1 MNKFQ
6 SASFFTWVSG
16 KEMQT
21 FPNSARSIYNNPM
34 NDPRPG
40 KKRFQQLRWRLTLTY
55 TGVTLA
61 ALLTVELILLGI
73 VGIGIVLM
81 VNSGFLP
88 AQLIEAVNADYAPI
102 LRFYLEQSP
111 PDQSGISDWLE
122 GVGSASS
129 VTLPLS
135 FDATDEM
142 LVVGKDGSLIG
153 FRPVDLLGSDLL
165 GQPFDGQA
173 VPGLAA
179 PLQAA
184 LSGTK
189 DTESL
194 YFLDEIDQ
202 KVIFA
207 LPIWDEAHQQV
218 LGVLVA
224 IGELPTV
231 ISQLGEVLPILGVSA
246 LIFTIIAALAGTVYG
261 FLAAR
266 GPVERLNRLSEASIA
281 WSQGDF
287 STRVEDSSGDE
298 LGQLAR
304 RLNEMSQ
311 ELQELLDTRREL
323 AVIEERNR
331 LARDLHDSAKQQAFA
346 AAGQISAAQ
355 KLIISDPEAA
365 ETHIQEAKKLT
376 LALRQELTN
385 LIQQLRP
392 AALEG
397 KGLPVALNEYC
408 EEWSRQNLIKVE
420 LRVQRQRQLPFEI
433 EQAVFR
439 ILQEALANVS
449 RHSNASQVDIDL
461 IYSSEFVTCNIS
473 DNGVGFDLGK
483 KGRGFGLRSM
493 AERAAA
499 IDSNLEMMS
508 EKGAGTSIS
517 LIVPVRSSIVIP
529 QEELNE

>member
-1 MNKFQ
+1 
-6 SASFFTWVSG
+6 
-16 KEMQT
+16 
-21 FPNSARSIYNNPM
+21 M
-34 NDPRPG
+34 NDPRPS

-73 VGIGIVLM
+73 AGIGIVLL

-88 AQLIEAVNADYAPI
+88 AQLIEAANADYVPI

-111 PDQSGISDWLE
+111 PDQSGIGNWLE

-142 LVVGKDGSLIG
+142 LVVGSDGRLLG
-153 FRPVDLLGSDLL
+153 VRPVDLLGGDLL
-165 GQPFDGQA
+165 GQSFDGQV
-173 VPGLAA
+173 VPGLAG
-179 PLQAA
+179 PLKAA
-184 LSGTK
+184 LSGSD

-194 YFLDEIDQ
+194 YFLDETDM

-231 ISQLGEVLPILGVSA
+231 ISQLAEVLPILGFSA
-246 LIFTIIAALAGTVYG
+246 LFFTIIAVLAGTVYG

-266 GPVERLNRLSEASIA
+266 GPVERLNRLAEASIA

-287 STRVEDSSGDE
+287 STRVEDTSGDE

-311 ELQELLDTRREL
+311 ELQELLETRREL

-346 AAGQISAAQ
+346 AAGQISAAH
-355 KLIISDPEAA
+355 KLIKNDPEAA
-365 ETHIQEAKKLT
+365 EIHIKEAEQLT

-397 KGLPVALNEYC
+397 KGLATALKDYC
-408 EEWSRQNLIKVE
+408 EEWSRQNAIKTD
-420 LRVQRQRQLPFEI
+420 LRIRHQRQLDLEI
-433 EQAVFR
+433 EQTRFR
-439 ILQEALANVS
+439 ILQEALANIA
-449 RHSNASQVDIDL
+449 RHSNANQVDIEL
-461 IYSSEFVTCNIS
+461 IYKNEHVTCNIH
-473 DNGVGFDLGK
+473 DNGVGFDSEITGEGL
-483 KGRGFGLRSM
+483 GLRSM
-493 AERAAA
+493 AERAVK
-499 IDSNLEMMS
+499 IGGDLEITS
-508 EKGAGTSIS
+508 EIGEGTSIS
-517 LIVPVRSSIVIP
+517 IRIPVKSSINATV
-529 QEELNE
+529 EGKDE

>member
-1 MNKFQ
+1 
-6 SASFFTWVSG
+6 
-16 KEMQT
+16 MQT

-34 NDPRPG
+34 NDPKPS

-73 VGIGIVLM
+73 AGIGLILLI
-81 VNSGFLP
+81 NSGILQ
-88 AQLIEAVNADYAPI
+88 AQLIEAVNTDYAPI

-111 PDQSGISDWLE
+111 PDQAGIGDWLE

-135 FDATDEM
+135 FEATDEM
-142 LVVGKDGSLIG
+142 LVVGSDSNLLAV
-153 FRPVDLLGSDLL
+153 RPVDLLGKELL
-165 GQPFDGQA
+165 GQPFDGHLI
-173 VPGLAA
+173 PGLAD
-179 PLQAA
+179 PLKAA
-184 LSGTK
+184 LSGSD

-194 YFLDEIDQ
+194 YFLDEIDR
-202 KVIFA
+202 KVILA

-224 IGELPTV
+224 IGELPTIV
-231 ISQLGEVLPILGVSA
+231 SQLADVLPILGVSA
-246 LIFTIIAALAGTVYG
+246 LFFTIIAVLAGTVYG

-281 WSQGDF
+281 WRQGDF
-287 STRVEDSSGDE
+287 STRVEDTSGDE

-311 ELQELLDTRREL
+311 ELQELLETRREL

-346 AAGQISAAQ
+346 AAGQISAAH
-355 KLIISDPEAA
+355 KLIKNDPEAA
-365 ETHIQEAKKLT
+365 ETHIKEAEQLT

-397 KGLPVALNEYC
+397 KGLAVALSEYC
-408 EEWSRQNLIKVE
+408 EEWSRQNPIIAE
-420 LRVQRQRQLPFEI
+420 LRVQRQRQLDLEI
-433 EQAVFR
+433 EQTILR
-439 ILQEALANVS
+439 IVQEVLANVA
-449 RHSNASQVDIDL
+449 RHSHASQVDINL
-461 IYSSEFVTCNIS
+461 IYSSDFVTCTIQ
-473 DNGVGFDLGK
+473 DNGDGFDPETK
-483 KGRGFGLRSM
+483 DRGFGLQSM
-493 AERAAA
+493 AERSDRIGGELE
-499 IDSNLEMMS
+499 IDSKIGE
-508 EKGAGTSIS
+508 GTSIS
-517 LIVPVRSSIVIP
+517 ITIPVNSSRRSTV
-529 QEELNE
+529 EETDE

>member
-1 MNKFQ
+1 MSN
-6 SASFFTWVSG
+6 
-16 KEMQT
+16 
-21 FPNSARSIYNNPM
+21 PRSHN
-34 NDPRPG
+34 
-40 KKRFQQLRWRLTLTY
+40 KRFQQLRWRLTLTY

-61 ALLTVELILLGI
+61 AFLTVELILLGI
-73 VGIGIVLM
+73 IGIGVVLM
-81 VNSGFLP
+81 VNSGYLP
-88 AQLIEAVNADYAPI
+88 VLMIEAVNADYAPI

-111 PDQSGISDWLE
+111 PDQSGINDWLD

-129 VTLPLS
+129 VALPLS

-142 LVVGKDGSLIG
+142 LVVGSDGRLLAVK
-153 FRPVDLLGSDLL
+153 PVDLVESELL
-165 GQPFDGQA
+165 GQPFDGHE
-173 VPGLAA
+173 VPGLAG

-184 LSGTK
+184 LSGSDETGK
-189 DTESL
+189 LFSL
-194 YFLDEIDQ
+194 VAEDRN
-202 KVIFA
+202 VILA
-207 LPIWDEAHQQV
+207 IPIWDEAHHKV

-231 ISQLGEVLPILGVSA
+231 FSQLNEVLPILGVSA

-287 STRVEDSSGDE
+287 SVRVEDTSGDE

-311 ELQELLDTRREL
+311 ELQELLETRREL

-346 AAGQISAAQ
+346 AAGQISATY
-355 KLIISDPEAA
+355 KLIKTDPEAA
-365 ETHIQEAKKLT
+365 EKHIKEAEQLT

-397 KGLPVALNEYC
+397 KGLAAALSEYS
-408 EEWSRQNLIKVE
+408 EEWSRQNNISAE
-420 LRVQRQRQLPFEI
+420 LRVQRQRQLDLEI
-433 EQAVFR
+433 EQTIYR
-439 ILQEALANVS
+439 IVQEALANVA
-449 RHSNASQVDIDL
+449 RHSNANQVDIGL
-461 IYSSEFVTCNIS
+461 IYSSDFVSCTIR
-473 DNGVGFDLGK
+473 DNGDGFDPVNK
-483 KGRGFGLRSM
+483 DRGLGLRSM
-493 AERAAA
+493 TERAVKVGGDME
-499 IDSNLEMMS
+499 IDSKLGE
-508 EKGAGTSIS
+508 GTSIS
-517 LIVPVRSSIVIP
+517 IIIPVNGSTKSSV
-529 QEELNE
+529 EETDE